1 MLMQFKS
8 PETVYLGNFRA
19 TSSKK
24 MFLKKNFQFFK
35 NIFRDQS

>member
-19 TSSKK
+19 RPEKK
-24 MFLKKNFQFFK
+24 LFQFFK